1 MKIKKNVSKN
11 LLTLLVLAVLFFS
24 LIPGQ
29 VFSVSLV
36 PCGGSGQ
43 DPCKLCHL
51 FVLFDNIVKFVLF
64 DIVPPIAILMVV
76 IGGVMFFAAVGDPAK
91 IGKATSL
98 LTAVVIGLVI
108 IYGAWLLIN
117 LFFSLIGVAEWTGLK
132 EGWFKIDCPI

>member
-29 VFSVSLV
+29 VFSAGLV
-36 PCGGSGQ
+36 PCGGPNQ

-98 LTAVVIGLVI
+98 LTAVAIGLVI

-117 LFFSLIGVAEWTGLK
+117 LFFSLIGVAEWTGLR
-132 EGWFKIDCPI
+132 EGWFQIDCPI